1 VVLAAE
7 QANSEE
13 TADAAGWLLPAAAA
27 APSPRAD
34 QLSRVAW
41 GIVALGVALR
51 LIRYLANRSLW
62 LDESFL
68 AESLLTYS
76 FKQLATEPLANWQAA
91 PVGFLWLEKLAVVL
105 LGTCEYALR
114 LVPLIAGVISVPLFR
129 ALALRCL
136 PAVGALVA
144 LTLFATVEPLVYYS
158 SEVKQ
163 YGIDVTMTLAVALA
177 ASYVSERHEGHWR
190 VTTLALVG
198 ALALFL
204 SHPAV
209 FILPAVLVDFFAAAY
224 RADPKKRAAF
234 VALAA
239 FWLVLFALDYGL
251 ILRPLTKHEGLHAY
265 WAAAYMPRDWTAV
278 PWLGR
283 VIEGVFTDYGTM
295 WMPLA
300 DVAMLAAA
308 GGVIW
313 LIFQDRRVLTLLVL
327 PIAFALAAAMLNR
340 FPFSGRLI
348 LFTVP
353 LAILLIAA
361 GVQGLLNALKPGHWF
376 IGVAVVLWLVG
387 PTVGRAVY
395 FAIRPP
401 GREEIKPV
409 VAYVRDHRQPGDV
422 IYTLNLTQVPF
433 RYYRDGFG
441 VGPGRFGLG
450 DMRWVVGGRID
461 TTEANF
467 AKEFEPLRGTPRLWV
482 LLTHFGGPPDEGV
495 VVPAVLDRMGRKL
508 DEFSA
513 RGARVLLYDLS
524 ESGATPATSPATTA
538 SGGSP
543 PR

>member
-1 VVLAAE
+1 VPATTDRRAKTIDEGEMMPALAR
-7 QANSEE
+7 
-13 TADAAGWLLPAAAA
+13 
-27 APSPRAD
+27 PSPRFAVRAARW
-34 QLSRVAW
+34 SW
-41 GIVALGVALR
+41 WIVAIGVLLR
-51 LIRYLANRSLW
+51 LIRYFANRSLW

-76 FKQLATEPLANWQAA
+76 FRQLATEPLANWQAA
-91 PVGFLWLEKLAVVL
+91 PLGFLWLEKLAVIL
-105 LGTCEYALR
+105 FGASEYALR
-114 LVPLIAGVISVPLFR
+114 LVPLIAGIISVPLFR

-177 ASYVSERHEGHWR
+177 ASQLSERHEGHWR
-190 VTTLALVG
+190 VTRLAVIG
-198 ALALFL
+198 ALALLL

-209 FILPAVLVDFFAAAY
+209 FILPAVLVEHFVTAY

-239 FWLVLFALDYGL
+239 FWLVLFSLDYGL
-251 ILRPLTKHEGLHAY
+251 LLRPLTRHEGLHAY
-265 WAAAYMPRDWTAV
+265 WASAYMPHDWSAV
-278 PWLGR
+278 PWLGHAMQ
-283 VIEGVFTDYGTM
+283 GVFTDYGTM

-308 GGVIW
+308 GGIIW
-313 LIFQDRRVLTLLVL
+313 LWLKDRRVLTLLVL
-327 PIAFALAAAMLNR
+327 PIAFALIAAMLNR

-353 LAILLIAA
+353 LAILLVGA
-361 GVQGLLNALKPGHWF
+361 GVQALVNAFKPSQWLVGA
-376 IGVAVVLWLVG
+376 AVVLWIVA

-409 VAYVRDHRQPGDV
+409 LAYVRDHRRPDDLV
-422 IYTLNLTQVPF
+422 YTLNLTQVPY
-433 RYYRDGFG
+433 RYYLDGFG
-441 VGPGRFGLG
+441 VGPDRFGLC
-450 DMRWVVGGRID
+450 DMHWVIGGRID
-461 TTEANF
+461 ATEANY
-467 AKEFEPLRGTPRLWV
+467 ASEFKPLRGTPRLWIV
-482 LLTHFGGPPDEGV
+482 MTHFGGPPDEGLV
-495 VVPAVLDRMGRKL
+495 IPAVLNRMGRKL

-524 ESGATPATSPATTA
+524 GGATPATLPATTA
-538 SGGSP
+538 AGGSP

>member
-1 VVLAAE
+1 V
-7 QANSEE
+7 
-13 TADAAGWLLPAAAA
+13 TATGEPDASTELPD
-27 APSPRAD
+27 APPRFAT
-34 QLSRVAW
+34 RVAKW
-41 GIVALGVALR
+41 SWAVVAVGVALR
-51 LIRYLANRSLW
+51 LIRYFANRSLW

-91 PVGFLWLEKLAVVL
+91 PLGFLWLEKLAVVL
-105 LGTCEYALR
+105 LGTSEYALR
-114 LVPLIAGVISVPLFR
+114 LVPLIAGVVSVPLFR

-177 ASYVSERHEGHWR
+177 ATYVSERHEGHWR
-190 VTTLALVG
+190 VTTLALMG
-198 ALALFL
+198 GLALFL

-209 FILPAVLVDFFAAAY
+209 FILPAVLIDLFAAVY
-224 RADPKKRAAF
+224 RADPKNRAAF

-239 FWLVLFALDYGL
+239 YSLLQFALDYGL
-251 ILRPLTKHEGLHAY
+251 LLRPLTKHEGLHAY
-265 WAAAYMPRDWTAV
+265 WAAAYMPHDWAAV
-278 PWLGR
+278 PWLGHS
-283 VIEGVFTDYGTM
+283 IQGIFTDYGTM

-308 GGVIW
+308 GGILW
-313 LIFQDRRVLTLLVL
+313 LLLKDRRVLTLLLL

-361 GVQGLLNALKPGHWF
+361 GVQALVNALKPGHWF
-376 IGVAVVLWLVG
+376 VGVAVLLWLVA
-387 PTVGRAVY
+387 PTMGRAIY

-409 VAYVRDHRQPGDV
+409 LAYVRDHRQANDV
-422 IYTLNLTQVPF
+422 IYTLNLSQVPF
-433 RYYRDGFG
+433 HYYLDGFG
-441 VGPGRFGLG
+441 VGPDRFGLR
-450 DMRWVVGGRID
+450 DMRWVIGGRID
-461 TTEANF
+461 TSEANF
-467 AKEFEPLRGTPRLWV
+467 ANEFEPLRGTPRLWI

-495 VVPAVLDRMGRKL
+495 VIPAVLDRMGRKL
-508 DEFSA
+508 DESSA

-524 ESGATPATSPATTA
+524 TSATPATSPATTA
-538 SGGSP
+538 PGGSP